1 MGKIND
7 GSPEQDYD
15 TSVGFPEGVKR
26 RYRYSSTDF
35 SKIWNYL
42 GLLIYM
48 LVDSFN
54 GRYPFPKK
62 TAIAL
67 IFAFFYLINPID
79 IAPDILPLIG
89 FVDDIAVFT
98 FASSF
103 IKDDLEKYR
112 VWKMSIQQ

>member
-1 MGKIND
+1 MSKNND
-7 GSPEQDYD
+7 GSPEQDYN
-15 TSVGFPEGVKR
+15 TSVGFPEVKR
-26 RYRYSSTDF
+26 HNRYSSVDF
-35 SKIWNYL
+35 MKIWNYF
-42 GLLIYM
+42 GLLLYM

-67 IFAFFYLINPID
+67 IFSFFYLINPID

-98 FASSF
+98 FAANF

-112 VWKMSIQQ
+112 IWKMSITQ